1 MTATI
6 NPSRNASVAS
16 PPTTTAIDRIHADLD
31 KMVSRLRTEI
41 WLGGILA
48 VGTATLVSF
57 VALLVIDATFQPE
70 SAWLRVSLWIP
81 TIGVIGIVTRHFL
94 TMPLRQKCDRL
105 AMAWNLEQMQ
115 PAIEE
120 RLTTSLQLTNTSNQK
135 TSSIIEAVAEQAHG
149 SLAGCKDE
157 ELRGQEV
164 FTRTIVAGACIAAF
178 VLSMWI
184 WAPWLIPSLKNV
196 LNPWNLRALP
206 HLNATIIPGNAH
218 VAEGGDVQVSATANH
233 LPNAVLEIIENDMVA
248 VSHQMATNG
257 GTTEFT
263 LTALKSDRQY
273 RVRSGGLY
281 SDSYQ
286 IVVDP
291 KPIIKSSHANLTFP
305 TYTQLPPQ
313 VIHDLA
319 EPIEVIHG
327 TRIQIEV
334 DVDSTVSAAE
344 ASLSFNGTSYTCEE
358 AERFA
363 ETGLWRHRWELAATA
378 GESQRGTIT
387 MVSEAGVSSDPFPFE
402 IRILPDLPPSIVID
416 QPALSD
422 VIAKPDQSIHV
433 AYHSVD
439 DFGFSKLQLTTQ
451 RNSEPPSHK
460 ELPHAFQLEFGGE
473 LTVDL
478 NALELAVGDQL
489 TFWLSISDNRPDE
502 FGGPQLIDSR
512 KIRLQIADDSIP
524 VGQQDVRNE
533 TQSVI
538 NDLTEA
544 LDQLQVAAKI
554 TYEFQADLGDTD
566 DKAHQPN
573 DVVEKATQLQNRIN
587 DAEQALRRLSE
598 QGELATQRV
607 FQLEIERIQ
616 KVTNK
621 EIAEAKKQAG
631 LVPLSDDQPQQQ
643 EAIAAT
649 KESLSDAIE
658 ELEKV
663 REDIDQR
670 GPQLELAAQ
679 LDELARQQERI
690 TQDQKAGQGADA
702 DAQKQQQQIADALQ
716 EVVQQ
721 DLDARSEQ
729 FAQRAE
735 EAAKL
740 TEAAAELQ
748 QQQESLALLDQARS
762 KEELD
767 EQLLDMI
774 AREQE
779 QIASETRILEEQQRN
794 LPSNAADATEAAEA
808 DQAKIPTALAEA
820 PQQMEAVPEK
830 LRQKDLRQA
839 EAQAQQAGERL
850 QKEAKFIPKKAAAQ
864 PNENDED
871 DAQPKE
877 GDLERLAKQQERVRE
892 AIQAVREDRP
902 EEAVAKLQEQI
913 ADRTERF
920 RDKADEML
928 QRPTDDPENQQAV
941 REAREKLAQAEQE
954 TKAAEQL
961 AKRQQ
966 QRAGDPKNPGEQQ
979 QQAGAPKKQGEQ
991 QQQTGAPEK
1000 SGEQQQQ
1007 AGDPKKQDEQQQ
1019 QAGDPKKLGEQQQQ
1033 AGAPKKPGERQQQ
1046 AGDPKKQDDQQQQ
1059 AGDPKKPGEQQQQA
1073 GDPEKQAAE
1082 QQKQAAKSLQEA
1094 TQSLEKVCKS
1104 CKKCS
1109 NCNKPGGSSSSS
1121 GGSSDGGGVSSKPG
1135 DSKPGD
1141 SKPGDS
1147 KPGDSKPV
1155 DSKPVDSKPGGTSG
1169 EAGSPSL
1176 KQQQPDSKQLAATTD
1191 KAHQAARNPSPHQT
1205 QELAQELNQLAD
1217 AAAERAGYPNRS
1229 SKPQGG
1235 QSKSPNSSDSNQQ
1248 AGDPQ
1253 PGKTS
1258 KPQGVQ
1264 GNAGAGQSEVAPTE
1278 LRGRSTSNWTQSR
1291 RKLKNNVLDDQ
1302 DSNIP
1307 EEFRSVVKNYFEELS
1322 RLESRQN
1329 NTEENE

>member
-1 MTATI
+1 MKTIQNQLTQMTATI
-6 NPSRNASVAS
+6 NPSRNATVAS
-16 PPTTTAIDRIHADLD
+16 PPKTTAIDRIHFDLD
-31 KMVSRLRTEI
+31 NMVSRLRTEI

-48 VGTATLVSF
+48 VGTATLASLL
-57 VALLVIDATFQPE
+57 ALLVIDATFQPE
-70 SAWLRVSLWIP
+70 SAWLRVALWIP
-81 TIGVIGIVTRHFL
+81 MIGGIGMVTRHFL
-94 TMPLRQKCDRL
+94 IMPLQQKCDRL
-105 AMAWNLEQMQ
+105 AMAWNLEQKQ

-135 TSSIIEAVAEQAHG
+135 TSSIIEDVAEQAHG
-149 SLAGCKDE
+149 SLAGCNDE

-196 LNPWNLRALP
+196 LNPWNSRALP
-206 HLNATIIPGNAH
+206 HLNAMIIPGNTH

-233 LPNAVLEIIENDMVA
+233 LTNAVLEVIENDTVIA
-248 VSHQMATNG
+248 SHQMATNG
-257 GTTEFT
+257 STTDFT
-263 LTALKSDRQY
+263 LTALKSDRRY

-281 SDSYQ
+281 SERYQ

-305 TYTQLPPQ
+305 AYTQLPPL
-313 VIHDLA
+313 VIHDLD

-334 DVDSTVSAAE
+334 DVDSTVAAAE
-344 ASLSFNGTSYTCEE
+344 ASLNFDGTSHPCEE

-363 ETGLWRHRWELAATA
+363 ETGLWRHRWEFAATA

-422 VIAKPDQSIHV
+422 VIAKSDQSIHV
-433 AYHSVD
+433 ACHSVD

-451 RNSEPPSHK
+451 KNSEPPSHK

-478 NALELAVGDQL
+478 NALELAVEDQL
-489 TFWLSISDNRPDE
+489 TFWLSFSDNRPNE

-512 KIRLQIADDSIP
+512 KIRVQITDDSIP

-544 LDQLQVAAKI
+544 LDLLQEAAKI
-554 TYEFQADLGDTD
+554 TDQLQSGLGD
-566 DKAHQPN
+566 KAKQPN
-573 DVVEKATQLQNRIN
+573 DAVEKATQLQNRIN
-587 DAEQALRRLSE
+587 DAEQTLRRFSE
-598 QGELATQRV
+598 QEKLAPQRL
-607 FQLEIERIQ
+607 FQPEIERVR
-616 KVTNK
+616 KVTDN
-621 EIAEAKKQAG
+621 EVAEAKKQAG
-631 LVPLSDDQPQQQ
+631 LVPLSDDRPQKQ
-643 EAIAAT
+643 EAVAAT
-649 KESLSDAIE
+649 KESIREAIE
-658 ELEKV
+658 KLEKV
-663 REDIDQR
+663 RENIGQR

-679 LDELARQQERI
+679 LDELARQQERLA
-690 TQDQKAGQGADA
+690 QDQKEGQVADA
-702 DAQKQQQQIADALQ
+702 KQQQQQQQQQIADALQ
-716 EVVQQ
+716 EVVGQ

-735 EAAKL
+735 EAAKM
-740 TEAAAELQ
+740 TEAAEKLQ
-748 QQQESLALLDQARS
+748 QQQETLANLDQARS

-774 AREQE
+774 SREQE
-779 QIASETRILEEQQRN
+779 QIASETRILEEQQRD
-794 LPSNAADATEAAEA
+794 LQSDSADANEAAE
-808 DQAKIPTALAEA
+808 DEQAKIPTALAEA
-820 PQQMEAVPEK
+820 RQQMEAVPET
-830 LRQKDLRQA
+830 LRQKDLKEA

-850 QKEAKFIPKKAAAQ
+850 QQEAKSTPEKAAAQ
-864 PNENDED
+864 PHVNIED
-871 DAQPKE
+871 DAQAKD

-920 RDKADEML
+920 RDKADELL

-961 AKRQQ
+961 TKQ
-966 QRAGDPKNPGEQQ
+966 QQ
-979 QQAGAPKKQGEQ
+979 QQAGDPKK
-991 QQQTGAPEK
+991 P
-1000 SGEQQQQ
+1000 GEQQQQ
-1007 AGDPKKQDEQQQ
+1007 AGDPKKPGEQQQ
-1019 QAGDPKKLGEQQQQ
+1019 QAGDPKK
-1033 AGAPKKPGERQQQ
+1033 PGE
-1046 AGDPKKQDDQQQQ
+1046 QQQQ

-1082 QQKQAAKSLQEA
+1082 QQKQAAKSLQVA

-1109 NCNKPGGSSSSS
+1109 NCNKPGGSSGSS
-1121 GGSSDGGGVSSKPG
+1121 GDSSKGGGVSSKPG
-1135 DSKPGD
+1135 DSKLGESISGD
-1141 SKPGDS
+1141 SKPGG
-1147 KPGDSKPV
+1147 K
-1155 DSKPVDSKPGGTSG
+1155 SG
-1169 EAGSPSL
+1169 EAGSPSP
-1176 KQQQPDSKQLAATTD
+1176 KQQQPDLKQLAATAD
-1191 KAHQAARNPSPHQT
+1191 KAHQAARDPSPNQT

-1217 AAAERAGYPNRS
+1217 AAAERAGYPNRN

-1235 QSKSPNSSDSNQQ
+1235 QSKSPNSSDFTQQ
-1248 AGDPQ
+1248 VGAPQ

-1278 LRGRSTSNWTQSR
+1278 LRGRSTSSWTQSR

-1302 DSNIP
+1302 DSKIP
-1307 EEFRSVVKNYFEELS
+1307 EEFRSVVKDYFEELS

-1329 NTEENE
+1329 NTEEEE